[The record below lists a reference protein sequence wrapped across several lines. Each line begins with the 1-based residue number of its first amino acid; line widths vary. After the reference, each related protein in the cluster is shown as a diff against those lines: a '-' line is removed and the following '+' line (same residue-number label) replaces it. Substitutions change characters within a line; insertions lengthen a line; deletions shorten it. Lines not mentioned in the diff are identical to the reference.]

1 MGEESL
7 MDERRQWFLEMESA
21 PGEDAMKTVEMTTE
35 DLEYYINSA
44 AKAATGFKRTNS
56 NSERVSV
63 GRRYQTALP
72 SAEKSSVEGRVYL
85 WGKLHC
91 CPILRLRRP
100 PQNSTATTLISQLPS
115 TSRPDPLPAK
125 SLWLAEGR
133 RIVSIFLAKKY
144 F

>member
-72 SAEKSSVEGRVYL
+72 SAEKSSVKGRVYL

>member
-1 MGEESL
+1 

-85 WGKLHC
+85 
-91 CPILRLRRP
+91 
-100 PQNSTATTLISQLPS
+100 
-115 TSRPDPLPAK
+115 
-125 SLWLAEGR
+125 
-133 RIVSIFLAKKY
+133 
-144 F
+144 